1 MANFYLSTFPPTSN
15 TTSIPRHTPPD
26 DQPHHA
32 RHRTL
37 TSNQPLPQIPLQCS
51 HRYRATSCYAP
62 ADHPADCSS
71 GRRCSRG
78 RAQFTLKQLV
88 FSPHTILT
96 HRVTNQKNTAFS
108 VLFFPRFS
116 FFLPTVFNAHY
127 TLTRTL
133 YRHAISF
140 LTAAVFQLVI
150 FTTFSAQPPLLPF
163 NGESR

>member
-1 MANFYLSTFPPTSN
+1 MPSTAHSLPTNHYHKYHYSVPTGAPHSRR
-15 TTSIPRHTPPD
+15 TT
-26 DQPHHA
+26 
-32 RHRTL
+32 
-37 TSNQPLPQIPLQCS
+37 N
-51 HRYRATSCYAP
+51 RATSCYAP

-88 FSPHTILT
+88 VSPHTILT

-108 VLFFPRFS
+108 VLFFPRFNVS
-116 FFLPTVFNAHY
+116 FFLTTVFNAQY

-163 NGESR
+163 NGECR